1 MSDFRS
7 CIKCQR
13 PFSGKACLFCQRA
26 SARRWK
32 KANTERV
39 RQYRREWGKVNP
51 DKIRQNQ
58 RASYQ
63 RHSEKRRAYQ
73 REWSKAKTEKKAW
86 GEIKKNKEARKKER
100 GGGNSPN
107 VELSSIPNKRPCS
120 GKARSERVIP

>member
-39 RQYRREWGKVNP
+39 RQYRREWGKANP
-51 DKIRQNQ
+51 DKVRQNQ
-58 RASYQ
+58 RASYR
-63 RHSEKRRAYQ
+63 RHAPKRRAYQ
-73 REWSKAKTEKKAW
+73 RQYAKDNPEKTSW
-86 GEIKKNKEARKKER
+86 GRVKQIKEAR
-100 GGGNSPN
+100 
-107 VELSSIPNKRPCS
+107 NK
-120 GKARSERVIP
+120 A